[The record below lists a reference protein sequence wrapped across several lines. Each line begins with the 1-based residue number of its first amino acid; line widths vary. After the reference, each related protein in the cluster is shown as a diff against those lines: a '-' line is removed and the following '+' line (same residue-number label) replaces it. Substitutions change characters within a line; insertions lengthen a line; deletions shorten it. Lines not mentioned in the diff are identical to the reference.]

1 MSKAKTLKTEKVTRE
16 MVKNME
22 AGTSIICVLPSYSS
36 VENARATVGA
46 VRKLTGYN
54 LTCNLTGE
62 NIVTITRHE

>member
-1 MSKAKTLKTEKVTRE
+1 
-16 MVKNME
+16 MVKNIE

-62 NIVTITRHE
+62 NIITITRHE